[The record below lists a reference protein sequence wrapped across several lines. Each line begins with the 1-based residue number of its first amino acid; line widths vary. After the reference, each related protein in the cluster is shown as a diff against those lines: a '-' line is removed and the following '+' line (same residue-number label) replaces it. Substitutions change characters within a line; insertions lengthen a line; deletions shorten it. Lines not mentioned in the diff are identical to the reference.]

1 MALSVTVLL
10 ALLQLGKN
18 CNRCLKPANCSVCMQ
33 LTASVQFL
41 TTGKHTRCGLV
52 GRELAVFSGT
62 GRAPEPMILVIHR
75 CLKSKWRITPT
86 GKAVLL
92 SLGASAWA
100 Y

>member
-1 MALSVTVLL
+1 M
-10 ALLQLGKN
+10 
-18 CNRCLKPANCSVCMQ
+18 
-33 LTASVQFL
+33 
-41 TTGKHTRCGLV
+41 
-52 GRELAVFSGT
+52 GRELTVFSGT
-62 GRAPEPMILVIHR
+62 GRAPEPMILVIYR